1 VREQVGIGLIAKRV
15 LASPVYRQFAAGAP
29 GLKEMAVLGHALR
42 LVRGTTG
49 DGSPDIDAVVID
61 APATGHGLSLLA
73 APRLVSEVITEGPF
87 GTMSAELAAWTG
99 DPALS
104 AVVLAALAEE
114 MPAQEAIEMIAGLG
128 ERLSRRPDLLVVN
141 GLYPA
146 PDAPPEPGEPPELAL
161 WRRRR
166 QVNDRELARLALA
179 WDGPRAELPLLP
191 LDRGPR
197 LIAALERHLAE
208 ALEEAA

>member
-1 VREQVGIGLIAKRV
+1 M
-15 LASPVYRQFAAGAP
+15 AGDSA
-29 GLKEMAVLGHALR
+29 
-42 LVRGTTG
+42 
-49 DGSPDIDAVVID
+49 PDIDTVVLD

-87 GTMSAELAAWTG
+87 GTMSAELATWTA
-99 DPALS
+99 DAAHS

-114 MPAQEAIEMIAGLG
+114 MPVQEAIEMIAGLD

-141 GLYPA
+141 GLYPE
-146 PDAPPEPGEPPELAL
+146 PDAPADPREPPELAL

-166 QVNDRELARLALA
+166 QVNDRELERLARA
-179 WDGPRAELPLLP
+179 WDGPRVELPLLP

-197 LIAALERHLAE
+197 LIAALERRLAE